1 MLRTLDPSIRVPLS
15 ALCALLFW
23 ASAGACTDEAT
34 GAGGSSGGGDSVSED
49 SLVAGG
55 DVATPDDTLADAA
68 PEDTGSTPSDT
79 TTSDGGQEPNDSV
92 PGDASDTAGDA
103 TDDDVTS
110 DALSDATGGL
120 DATDVIEPEDTKPG
134 FTVDVKPVD
143 TAQPLEDT
151 SPPSDV
157 ADPNTPDADEPGG
170 SGWDPAIPWLLT
182 VDNSSNT
189 LQKVNVETAE
199 TIDVCV
205 LGDGTPPGGLLAM
218 PTYPSLTFSRF
229 NGLYASQQGGSLDQI
244 DPCTCEVTP
253 IGPYGDYSGIYGIT
267 SDEGDNL
274 YGVATVQDWLVAI
287 STNNGNGHGV
297 GPLGYDFTTAGATW
311 SDLNET
317 LFAING
323 GTDGL
328 YTIEPTTGVST
339 LLSSLDYDF
348 GTVGIELHPANG
360 VIYACS
366 SDAHLLS
373 VDLDGK
379 VTDIGDMG
387 QGGSCTNLAAP
398 WLPVPCLD
406 NL

>member
-1 MLRTLDPSIRVPLS
+1 MMLRGLGTRIRRPLS
-15 ALCALLFW
+15 AACALLLW
-23 ASAGACTDEAT
+23 ISAGACSDEAT
-34 GAGGSSGGGDSVSED
+34 GGAGSPETGDIADAGSSQGDVTTPGDVGEDLSED
-49 SLVAGG
+49 DSGAPPSDTVTA
-55 DVATPDDTLADAA
+55 DDTQEVDDSAASDATSDAMNPQADALIADAA
-68 PEDTGSTPSDT
+68 SDASAVADTSEIADAGDISQPEDTS
-79 TTSDGGQEPNDSV
+79 
-92 PGDASDTAGDA
+92 
-103 TDDDVTS
+103 
-110 DALSDATGGL
+110 
-120 DATDVIEPEDTKPG
+120 PG

-143 TAQPLEDT
+143 TAQPLPDA
-151 SPPSDV
+151 SDPSG
-157 ADPNTPDADEPGG
+157 PDADDPGSN
-170 SGWDPAIPWLLT
+170 SGWDPATPWLLT
-182 VDNSSNT
+182 VDNSTKT

-205 LGDGTPPGGLLAM
+205 LNDGTPAGGLLAM

-244 DPCTCEVTP
+244 DPCTCEITP

-287 STNNGNGHGV
+287 STDDGHGHGV

-311 SDLNET
+311 SDVNET

-339 LLSSLDYDF
+339 LLSALDYDF

-398 WLPVPCLD
+398 WMPVPCLD
-406 NL
+406 SL